1 MNALRLPKT
10 KKEWLLIL
18 KNNALVVLGT
28 LILAFGTG
36 VFLIPFD
43 LVTGGVSG
51 IGIVL
56 THLFFDIEAL
66 RPLGADFYAGVLV
79 WIFFILGYFT
89 LGRSFAA
96 KTLVS
101 SIVYP
106 FALSLATKLS
116 SSNFMDG
123 FFNLASERY
132 AAYSG
137 MALMLA
143 TVFGGALVGAGCAL
157 TFLGGG
163 STGGVDIIALTVS
176 KHFPKVKSSFAM
188 FFTDALV
195 IVMGILLIQNLVLT
209 LLGIVSAFIC
219 ALAIDRLFVGEN
231 DAFIAH
237 VISCRTDEINDAV
250 INRLGRTTTILPC
263 RGGYTG
269 REQRMLMVTFSI
281 KQYADFMTVIASI
294 DKAAFVTLHRA
305 REIHGEGWTYDLP
318 LAPTEHADV
327 HVDTCKASE
336 ATEQTDTVPEIK
348 NEHPDIV

>member
-10 KKEWLLIL
+10 KKEWFLFI

-28 LILAFGTG
+28 LVLAFGVG
-36 VFLIPFD
+36 VFLIPFN

-51 IGIVL
+51 LGIVL
-56 THLFFDIEAL
+56 RHLL
-66 RPLGADFYAGVLV
+66 RDVAPFQNIGADLYASVLV
-79 WIFFILGYFT
+79 WISFIVGYFT

-101 SIVYP
+101 SLVYP

-116 SSNFMDG
+116 DSNFMDG

-137 MALMLA
+137 MALLLA

-163 STGGVDIIALTVS
+163 STGGVDIIALTIN
-176 KHFPKVKSSFAM
+176 KHFPKIKSSVAM
-188 FFTDALV
+188 FYTDAL
-195 IVMGILLIQNLVLT
+195 IVAIGVLVIQNLILT
-209 LLGIVSAFIC
+209 LLGIVSALIC
-219 ALAIDRLFVGEN
+219 AMAIDRLFVGEN

-237 VISCRTDEINDAV
+237 VISSRTDEINDAV
-250 INRLGRTTTILPC
+250 INRLGRTTTVLPC

-281 KQYADFMTVIASI
+281 KQYADFMAVIASI

-305 REIHGEGWTYDLP
+305 REIHGEGWTYGLHDTLP
-318 LAPTEHADV
+318 KNVGDFPTDSDESPQNFQK
-327 HVDTCKASE
+327 T
-336 ATEQTDTVPEIK
+336 
-348 NEHPDIV
+348 